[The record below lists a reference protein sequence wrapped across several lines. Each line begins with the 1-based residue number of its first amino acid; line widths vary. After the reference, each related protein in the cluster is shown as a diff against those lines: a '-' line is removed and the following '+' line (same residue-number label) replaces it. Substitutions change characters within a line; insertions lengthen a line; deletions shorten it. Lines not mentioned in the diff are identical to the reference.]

1 MLEKLKKALTTL
13 IENVSKVSI
22 AKGNVWIIYVA
33 LLLLFGTI
41 VTYIATWCWLC
52 FWKGTAGLDELRE
65 IIVILCGAPF
75 LSALCFLTRNAVDKD
90 GDGYSDNINEVQKL
104 NGK

>member
-1 MLEKLKKALTTL
+1 MEIIKKFSKSSMALPLTAL
-13 IENVSKVSI
+13 
-22 AKGNVWIIYVA
+22 A

-52 FWKGTAGLDELRE
+52 FWKGAAGLDELRE

-90 GDGYSDNINEVQKL
+90 GDGYSDNINEVKKL